1 MTPHNSRRKAR
12 EMALQALFQHNFHSD
27 LDPKESVSYLAE
39 KVGADSETHGFA
51 HTLVAGVL
59 EHKDEI
65 DQLIQS
71 KAQHWSLER
80 MALVDLCLLRLAAF
94 ELSRRNCQR
103 IQQRRFIRLREWDSR
118 PDQKIGVSFPYGL
131 SKTDTWDST

>member
-94 ELSRRNCQR
+94 ELTHLQEEIPPQVAINEAVEIAKEYSNA
-103 IQQRRFIRLREWDSR
+103 DSSAFVNGIL
-118 PDQKIGVSFPYGL
+118 DQIK
-131 SKTDTWDST
+131 K